1 MENLNQFVPWIAVG
15 LVVAGMIA
23 LWVRKPPV
31 SAAEA
36 LAEVQEATEITRQ
49 FVAAAEQLWQTGR
62 LARDSRFDY
71 VVARLA
77 ERYPGMDTTR
87 GAGGAHQFL
96 GDGGRRWLGDDH
108 DHLGFGIPGQQ
119 IQRLA
124 RRDRADRLGQVAP
137 ARTSAWLTPPPS

>member
-23 LWVRKPPV
+23 LWLRKPPT

-36 LAEVQEATEITRQ
+36 LAEVQEATEVTRQ

-62 LARDSRFDY
+62 LQRDERFDY

-77 ERYPGMDTTR
+77 ERYPGMDTNQAAATIE
-87 GAGGAHQFL
+87 AAVY
-96 GDGGRRWLGDDH
+96 WLKSG
-108 DHLGFGIPGQQ
+108 LAQ
-119 IQRLA
+119 IQA
-124 RRDRADRLGQVAP
+124 AE
-137 ARTSAWLTPPPS
+137 